1 MYEERLAGLDERREE
16 SVRVVISSF
25 NEKKAKLERDAGI
38 ADQYIGRE
46 LADTTAL
53 SKEIDTAEAMRKHL
67 NEYQRMVSMQEEIGK
82 LTEES
87 EELTRKIELA
97 RELPATILQTA
108 TIPLMA

>member
-1 MYEERLAGLDERREE
+1 MPGLDERREE
-16 SVRVVISSF
+16 SVRVVISGF

-67 NEYQRMVSMQEEIGK
+67 KEYQRMVSMQEEIGK
-82 LTEES
+82 LTAES
-87 EELTRKIELA
+87 EGADAQDRARAGAARRRSCRPRRSPLTA
-97 RELPATILQTA
+97 
-108 TIPLMA
+108 